1 MGGGGRFETNE
12 FFLDKKKNKFELDL
26 IAQSVWSEGVLL
38 CYIIPVYLI
47 PDIYGNTGDCL
58 S

>member
-12 FFLDKKKNKFELDL
+12 FFLDKKKKKFELDL
-26 IAQSVWSEGVLL
+26 AQSVWSEGVLL

>member
-1 MGGGGRFETNE
+1 MGGGGDLKQMN
-12 FFLDKKKNKFELDL
+12 FFWIKKKKKFELDL